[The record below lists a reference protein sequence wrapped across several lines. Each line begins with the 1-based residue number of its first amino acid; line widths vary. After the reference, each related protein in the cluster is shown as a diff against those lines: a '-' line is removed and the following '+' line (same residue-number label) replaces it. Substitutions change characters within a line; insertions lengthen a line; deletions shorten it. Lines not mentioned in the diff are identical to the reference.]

1 MTTPDVKGLIAEV
14 AARHGI
20 ALRPDDPVFA
30 LVTVNQLVLEQT
42 MTELIGRAHQ
52 MTNEFDHAATRL
64 QTRAGV
70 VLAAEVRKAGS
81 EIRQALRQD
90 ITSAGIRA
98 HQSGPEVQ
106 RTASRSMMY
115 LWLSAGLSA
124 ALALFVI
131 GVLVGR
137 ALR

>member
-1 MTTPDVKGLIAEV
+1 VKGLIAEV

-30 LVTVNQLVLEQT
+30 IVTVNQLVLEET
-42 MTELIGRAHQ
+42 MAELIRRATQ
-52 MTNEFDHAATRL
+52 MTNEFDHAAARL

-81 EIRQALRQD
+81 EIRQALHQD
-90 ITSAGIRA
+90 ITSAGFRA
-98 HQSGPEVQ
+98 QQSGPEVQ
-106 RTASRSMMY
+106 RTVSRSMMY